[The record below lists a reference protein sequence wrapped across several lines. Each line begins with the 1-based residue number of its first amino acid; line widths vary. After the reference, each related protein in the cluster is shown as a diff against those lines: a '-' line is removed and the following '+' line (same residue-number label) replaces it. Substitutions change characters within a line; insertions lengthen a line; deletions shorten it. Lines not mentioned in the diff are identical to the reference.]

1 MPGPQLIVFSGLPG
15 TGKSTLAEDAAR
27 LLQCPLFT
35 KDQLEATLWRSGIG
49 AEQNSGF
56 AAYELL
62 TTLARE
68 QLRRGQSAVIDSVAT
83 FERIRVAWRE
93 LAGQHNAAFR
103 VVECVC
109 SDSAIH
115 RRRLEGRRRGIEGW
129 YEVSWDEVERV
140 RSRYEP
146 WAEAR
151 LIVDALDPLAHNR
164 QTLADYLAV

>member
-1 MPGPQLIVFSGLPG
+1 MPGPQLVVFSGLPG
-15 TGKSTLAEDAAR
+15 TGKSTLAEGAAH
-27 LLQCPLFT
+27 LLGCPLFT

-83 FERIRVAWRE
+83 FERIRAVWRE

-115 RRRLEGRRRGIEGW
+115 RQRLAGRQRGIAGW

-146 WAEAR
+146 WMEGR
-151 LIVDALDPLAHNR
+151 LILDALDPLADNR
-164 QTLADYLAV
+164 QRLHAYLVV